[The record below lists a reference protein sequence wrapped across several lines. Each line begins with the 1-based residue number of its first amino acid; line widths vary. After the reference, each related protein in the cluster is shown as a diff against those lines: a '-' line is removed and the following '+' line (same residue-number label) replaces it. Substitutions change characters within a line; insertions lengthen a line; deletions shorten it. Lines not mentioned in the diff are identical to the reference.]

1 MFDSTRAPAARTF
14 RELVITIPATRR
26 WCLFLDVDGT
36 LLDIAATPDRVHVD
50 QSLQEL
56 LDATCRSLDG
66 AVALISGRSLAQLD
80 ALFAPVRWTA
90 AGQHGL
96 ERRDA
101 TGLVHRA
108 RLDDSALAA
117 ARLAMATAAAEAPG
131 AVLEDKG
138 LAFALHYRQAPAL
151 EQQLRRRVG
160 SIARQLGDAFHVQEG
175 RRVLELKP
183 AAATKSD
190 AIRDFMTEAPFAG
203 RRPMFVGDDLTDLD
217 GFATVERLGGLSVA
231 VGDHVSAMRRVAS
244 PRDVRALLADLVD
257 GKVSA

>member
-1 MFDSTRAPAARTF
+1 MT
-14 RELVITIPATRR
+14 TIPATRR

-50 QSLQEL
+50 PSLQEL
-56 LDATCRSLDG
+56 LGATCRSLHG
-66 AVALISGRSLAQLD
+66 AIALISGRSIAQLD
-80 ALFAPVRWTA
+80 VLFAPVRWTA

-101 TGLVHRA
+101 TGRIHRA
-108 RLDDSALAA
+108 RLDDAALAD
-117 ARLAMATAAAEAPG
+117 ARLAMAAAAAEAPG

-138 LAFALHYRQAPAL
+138 LAFALHYRQAPAF
-151 EQQLRRRVG
+151 EQQLRRRV
-160 SIARQLGDAFHVQEG
+160 STIARQLGSAFHVQEG

-183 AAATKSD
+183 VAATKAD
-190 AIRDFMTEAPFAG
+190 AIRDFMTEVPFAG
-203 RRPMFVGDDLTDLD
+203 CRPMFVGDDLTDLD
-217 GFATVERLGGLSVA
+217 GFAAVERLGGLSVA

-244 PRDVRALLADLVD
+244 PRDVRVLLADLVD

>member
-1 MFDSTRAPAARTF
+1 MT
-14 RELVITIPATRR
+14 TIPATRS

-36 LLDIAATPDRVHVD
+36 LLAIAATPDRVHVD
-50 QSLQEL
+50 QSLLEL
-56 LDATCRSLDG
+56 LGATSRALNG
-66 AVALISGRSLAQLD
+66 AVALISGRSIEQLD
-80 ALFAPVRWTA
+80 ALFAPVRWAA

-101 TGLVHRA
+101 NGRIHRA
-108 RLDDSALAA
+108 RLDDSALAD
-117 ARLAMATAAAEAPG
+117 ARLAMAAAAAEAPG

-138 LAFALHYRQAPAL
+138 LALALHYRQAPAF

-160 SIARQLGDAFHVQEG
+160 TIARQLGGGFHVQEG

-183 AAATKSD
+183 AAATKAD
-190 AIRDFMTEAPFAG
+190 AIRDFMTEPPFAG
-203 RRPMFVGDDLTDLD
+203 RRPIFVGDDLTDLD
-217 GFATVERLGGLSVA
+217 GFAAVERLGGISVA

-257 GKVSA
+257 GKANA

>member
-1 MFDSTRAPAARTF
+1 VT
-14 RELVITIPATRR
+14 TIPPTRR

-36 LLDIAATPDRVHVD
+36 LLDIAATPDRVRVD
-50 QSLQEL
+50 PSLQAL
-56 LDATCRSLDG
+56 LDATRESLDG

-80 ALFAPVRWTA
+80 ALFAPVLWTA

-101 TGLVHRA
+101 AGHIHRA
-108 RLDDSALAA
+108 RLDDSALTD
-117 ARLAMATAAAEAPG
+117 ARLAMAAAAAEAPG

-138 LAFALHYRQAPAL
+138 LALALHYRQAPAF
-151 EQQLRRRVG
+151 EQQLRRQVG
-160 SIARQLGDAFHVQEG
+160 TIARRLGGDFHVQEG

-183 AAATKSD
+183 AAATKAD
-190 AIRDFMTEAPFAG
+190 AIRHFMAEAPFAG

-217 GFATVERLGGLSVA
+217 GFAVVERLGGLSVA

-257 GKVSA
+257 GKVVA